1 MRDIKIAI
9 DRFIGDM
16 TLDPDAVAGGLAE
29 ILDYVDGFLAVVSSD
44 RVNSCPPA
52 ADDVG

>member
-16 TLDPDAVAGGLAE
+16 TLDPDTVAGGLAE
-29 ILDYVDGFLAVVSSD
+29 ICDYIDDFLAVVSAE
-44 RVNSCPPA
+44 VNSCPST
-52 ADDVG
+52 ADDLR